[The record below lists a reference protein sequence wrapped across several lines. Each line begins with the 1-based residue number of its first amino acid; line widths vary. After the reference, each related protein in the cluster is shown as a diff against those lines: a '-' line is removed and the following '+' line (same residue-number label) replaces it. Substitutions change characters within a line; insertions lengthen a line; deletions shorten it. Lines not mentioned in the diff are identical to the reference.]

1 MANASKLIKPKW
13 ELYDLENNPEH
24 KLFEDYI
31 VEFTDIA
38 GIKIEYY
45 IRDEAI
51 EMDTLYGESVN
62 TKYLS
67 GIESKLLYEPTEEPT
82 LTSGF
87 GINTEES
94 IQYASMPKFMFSRD
108 VSAGYNPKPGDVIKT
123 LWNSR
128 TYEIADVHEEEQIF
142 QLKKMAWGFILKAF
156 RFSEQSVSSKNIS
169 VDIDSTLTNA
179 LSAFGDNEW
188 IENASDENVDYDNS
202 IYGH

>member
-1 MANASKLIKPKW
+1 MANTSKLIKPKW
-13 ELYDLENNPEH
+13 ELYDLKNNIEH
-24 KLFEDYI
+24 ELFEDYI

-45 IRDEAI
+45 IRDESI

-67 GIESKLLYEPTEEPT
+67 GIESKLLYEPTAEPT
-82 LTSGF
+82 LTTGF
-87 GINTEES
+87 GINTDES

-108 VSAGYNPKPGDVIKT
+108 ISAGYNPKPGDVIKT
-123 LWNSR
+123 LWNNR
-128 TYEIADVHEEEQIF
+128 TYEIVDVHEEERIF
-142 QLKKMAWGFILKAF
+142 QLKKMSWGFVLKSF
-156 RFSEQSVSSKNIS
+156 RFSEQSISSKGIS

-179 LSAFGDNEW
+179 LSAYGDNEY
-188 IENASDENVDYDNS
+188 IENKSDENINYDNS